1 MFEIDY
7 QKKIED
13 ITSWLRETVIQAGFD
28 SVIIAVSGG
37 VDSAVALHIAVKAL
51 GPQHVFALMLPYGK
65 MSNTHTEDAKIVIE
79 HAGIPEKNIFLQN
92 IQYQVDTVSEDVPSS
107 EQIRKGNIM
116 ARVRMMYLYDLAKKH
131 NVLVVGTENK
141 SEYFLGYFTRFG
153 DEASDIEPIRSLY
166 KRQIW
171 EIAKALEVPEKII
184 TKAPTAGLWEE
195 QTDEKEFGF
204 SYHDADKILYHYF
217 EKHLPKEGI
226 IALGLDATLVEK
238 VLKRV
243 SQNDFK
249 HHLPYVFS

>member
-7 QKKIED
+7 QKKIGD
-13 ITSWLRETVIQAGFD
+13 ITSWIRETVIRAGFD
-28 SVIIAVSGG
+28 SVIIAISGG
-37 VDSAVALHIAVKAL
+37 IDSAVALSLAVKAL
-51 GPQHVFALMLPYGK
+51 GPEHVYVLMLPYGK
-65 MSNTHTEDAKIVIE
+65 LSDTHTEDAKSVIE
-79 HAGIPEKNIFLQN
+79 HAGIPGKNIFLQD
-92 IQYQVDTVSEDVPSS
+92 IHYQVDTMSEDIPLS
-107 EQIRKGNIM
+107 EHIRRGNIM

-141 SEYFLGYFTRFG
+141 SEYYLGYFTRFG

-166 KRQIW
+166 KTQIW
-171 EIAKALEVPEKII
+171 EMAKVLGVPEKII

-204 SYHDADKILYHYF
+204 SYRDADKILYHYF
-217 EKHLPKEGI
+217 EEYLPKEGI
-226 IALGLDATLVEK
+226 ISLGLDATLVEN

-243 SQNDFK
+243 NQNDFK